1 MSNNINIGEPTLSPP
16 FLPLS
21 LPPFL
26 PLLYPLPHSCV
37 HSHTHTHTHQVLGLG
52 GRDEAVTYA
61 ILQPVTSLQATLAH
75 IKPTKGIKLQE
86 LLRREGRPPCRA
98 SVGLGCHGDV
108 EGGVATVAASELEIH
123 ANLSLLF
130 PRQPQTT
137 SLTESEKGFTLVLV
151 TGTRGHACSTRTR
164 TRTRTHT
171 HTHIHTHTH
180 THTHT
185 HIFLLRPLAEAH

>member
-1 MSNNINIGEPTLSPP
+1 M
-16 FLPLS
+16 
-21 LPPFL
+21 
-26 PLLYPLPHSCV
+26 
-37 HSHTHTHTHQVLGLG
+37 
-52 GRDEAVTYA
+52 TYA
-61 ILQPVTSLQATLAH
+61 ILQPITSLRATLAH
-75 IKPTKGIKLQE
+75 IKPTKSIKLQE

-151 TGTRGHACSTRTR
+151 TGTRGHACSTRT
-164 TRTRTHT
+164 
-171 HTHIHTHTH
+171 HTHTH
-180 THTHT
+180 THLSPQTSCRGTLMPLSPPHDRMAWRTACCRGSPSIHT
-185 HIFLLRPLAEAH
+185 RGSAEVH